1 MFDHSRFNQASF
13 NLAGNETPSFYATIT
28 SRYSEEIGPLRI
40 RVRIGAVS
48 LNAESALNVGNLG
61 LYTHLPEMVLAG
73 EFAVL
78 PNFTALIP
86 LGPVRMEV
94 QSEVSIF
101 MGAKIPLGGITLA
114 AAFMIHPT
122 MGVTVS
128 LAGITHRSEFEVRP
142 RFGVLVPAVPVAAGS
157 EFEVAGGLWAK
168 IPLRGTAVTSEFEL
182 QLKSVRTAESEEMVL
197 EGLNLQ
203 PGQTLIIDTDTLEIY
218 VDDQPRVDCWVTGG
232 SFFQFKNGDNVLS
245 FSDNANRRNLQV
257 TVIWSDRYL

>member
-1 MFDHSRFNQASF
+1 MFDRSRFNQTSF
-13 NLAGNETPSFYATIT
+13 NLAGIGEPSFYATIT
-28 SRYSEEIGPLRI
+28 SRYGEEIGPLRI

-48 LNAESALNVGNLG
+48 MNAEAALNVGNLG
-61 LYTHLPEMVLAG
+61 LYALLPETVLTG

-78 PNFTALIP
+78 PNFTAFVP
-86 LGPVRMEV
+86 LGEVRIDA

-114 AAFMIHPT
+114 AAFTLHPT
-122 MGVTVS
+122 LGVTVP

-142 RFGVLVPAVPVAAGS
+142 RFGVLVPAVPVTAGS

-168 IPLRGTAVTSEFEL
+168 VPMHRMNAASEFDL
-182 QLKSVRTAESEEMVL
+182 LLKSIRTAESEEMVL

-232 SFFQFKNGDNVLS
+232 SFFQFKNGDNILS
-245 FSDNANRRNLQV
+245 FSDNAVRRNLQT
-257 TVIWSDRYL
+257 TVVWSDRYL